1 MAHKERACHPPP
13 APFLGP
19 SSSPGSTS
27 PWRGLSIPLSAQG
40 CSRSRALSDGE
51 AEHVPLWKPACPDS
65 GTRKVQ
71 LSDGSAPVAL
81 SRPGSWL
88 LWSGQEALWLSP
100 GLPPP
105 RPPAPDVRAG
115 ASGWGDQEGGF
126 PRPPILPS
134 CPPGHGAPPLG

>member
-51 AEHVPLWKPACPDS
+51 AEHVPLWKQCGWAPS
-65 GTRKVQ
+65 GNRGTHR
-71 LSDGSAPVAL
+71 DGTQ
-81 SRPGSWL
+81 R
-88 LWSGQEALWLSP
+88 
-100 GLPPP
+100 
-105 RPPAPDVRAG
+105 
-115 ASGWGDQEGGF
+115 
-126 PRPPILPS
+126 
-134 CPPGHGAPPLG
+134 PLGPKELHSV